1 MVHGLDKDWPQ
12 GGWAALNMFQSLICQ
27 MQEPWIKSFFEDNL
41 NWHQNEEISTSFRF
55 IKYHNWN
62 IFGFLSSVCFKF
74 LLTSLTTGLNFESLP
89 FTADQKFTSK
99 ALCCPM
105 EWGFVGFPRLRCP
118 TLSKVRLI
126 SSNFSSN
133 ATKHGVQLSF
143 AHNWMDDV
151 TDGRAVLVEHYPIWM
166 HNALLTL
173 HYVLS
178 PCVNCSLAVGGQV

>member
-126 SSNFSSN
+126 SSNFSSD

-151 TDGRAVLVEHYPIWM
+151 TDGRALPHMDAQCIAHPPLCFVTMCQLQPSSGW
-166 HNALLTL
+166 AGLD
-173 HYVLS
+173 
-178 PCVNCSLAVGGQV
+178 